1 MSVDDMGV
9 ARVDLEGD
17 VRMETVAP
25 GSKSERTAVT
35 LRTTEGNTYVLQ
47 TQDGPAFGVD
57 QTLEE
62 LVGHRIQASGVAS
75 DQTIIMRKWI
85 LLD

>member
-1 MSVDDMGV
+1 MSAGNMAM

-35 LRTTEGNTYVLQ
+35 LRTSEGSTYVLQ
-47 TQDGPAFGVD
+47 TQDGPAFGID
-57 QTLEE
+57 QTLQE
-62 LVGHRIQASGVAS
+62 LVGRRIQASGVAS
-75 DQTIIMRKWI
+75 NQTMILRKWI

>member
-1 MSVDDMGV
+1 MSAGKMGIKP
-9 ARVDLEGD
+9 VDLEGD

-25 GSKSERTAVT
+25 GSKSERSAVT
-35 LRTTEGNTYVLQ
+35 LRTLGGDTYVLQ

-57 QTLEE
+57 DALQA
-62 LVGHRIQASGVAS
+62 LVGRRIQASGVAS
-75 DQTIIMRKWI
+75 DQNLILRKWM